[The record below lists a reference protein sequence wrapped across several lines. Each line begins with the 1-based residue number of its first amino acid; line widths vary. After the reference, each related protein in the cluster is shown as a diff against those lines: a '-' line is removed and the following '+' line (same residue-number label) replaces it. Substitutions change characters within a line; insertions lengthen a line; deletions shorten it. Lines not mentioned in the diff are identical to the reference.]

1 LCPAA
6 VKALSMDI
14 LIEVSFAVG
23 WRMKWR
29 RFSVASTIAML
40 KSRDRLVV
48 EVRRGILRKIYLFL
62 SLEPFSVQLPKQPQ
76 LRVN

>member
-14 LIEVSFAVG
+14 LMEVSFAVG

-40 KSRDRLVV
+40 KSVVYREHRLVMWSCR
-48 EVRRGILRKIYLFL
+48 EVGWERYTNSYLLSLFL
-62 SLEPFSVQLPKQPQ
+62 CSC
-76 LRVN
+76 